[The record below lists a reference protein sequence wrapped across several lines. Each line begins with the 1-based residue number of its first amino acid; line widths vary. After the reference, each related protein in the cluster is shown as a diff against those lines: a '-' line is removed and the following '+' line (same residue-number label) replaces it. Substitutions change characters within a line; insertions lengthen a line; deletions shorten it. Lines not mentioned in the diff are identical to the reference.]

1 MSRHG
6 IEMALWEAAFLP
18 GNADQ
23 LREQPDAYLDRYNVN
38 DDERCLIKSWDLEA
52 LAGLGVDG
60 LILLNSWNAVRGPT
74 GNVEFMQRMNP
85 ALFAG

>member
-23 LREQPDAYLDRYNVN
+23 LREQPDAYLD
-38 DDERCLIKSWDLEA
+38 SSA
-52 LAGLGVDG
+52 DG
-60 LILLNSWNAVRGPT
+60 CETSMG
-74 GNVEFMQRMNP
+74 
-85 ALFAG
+85 